1 MSMLLRCAGILAGAI
16 TVAAAAAG
24 DAQAQ
29 NAAYCAIGGGRNSY
43 ENCGYYTLA
52 QCRAAVSGVG
62 GFCQPNPRFVYV
74 PYRDGPYVPRRQRAG
89 Y

>member
-1 MSMLLRCAGILAGAI
+1 MQAIVFGGAGAI
-16 TVAAAAAG
+16 SGAASASPKAG
-24 DAQAQ
+24 TRSRSAD
-29 NAAYCAIGGGRNSY
+29 
-43 ENCGYYTLA
+43 
-52 QCRAAVSGVG
+52 AVSGVG